1 MLQSYVLLRILI
13 FLSTH
18 TEMFQDKHEHETFTW
33 HWNIGSQMCTPIN
46 IYTHTNTHTHTPLF
60 PSSGHGPL
68 AEACRPFHMI
78 HGQASCCRAV
88 LNHWAEE
95 SLCVIKAQRAGHAV
109 RAAAPWP
116 ALCLSLALQEVRKQ
130 VLLYVVVLLIVV
142 LLEK

>member
-1 MLQSYVLLRILI
+1 M
-13 FLSTH
+13 
-18 TEMFQDKHEHETFTW
+18 KHSHD
-33 HWNIGSQMCTPIN
+33 IGISDPRCALPL
-46 IYTHTNTHTHTPLF
+46 IYTHTHIHTNTQRHTHTPLF

-78 HGQASCCRAV
+78 HGQAGCCRAV

-130 VLLYVVVLLIVV
+130 VPLYVVVLLIVV

>member
-1 MLQSYVLLRILI
+1 
-13 FLSTH
+13 
-18 TEMFQDKHEHETFTW
+18 
-33 HWNIGSQMCTPIN
+33 
-46 IYTHTNTHTHTPLF
+46 
-60 PSSGHGPL
+60 
-68 AEACRPFHMI
+68 MI
-78 HGQASCCRAV
+78 HGQAGCCRAV

-130 VLLYVVVLLIVV
+130 VTLYVVVLLIVV